1 MNNDWETAN
10 YEALMFSLRP
20 YESKLSVTRNSKL
33 NSKDR
38 EIDVRIITDLP
49 ELPESELKAKLKNHA
64 IARAFKKHNI
74 VELKNPGEALSI
86 NTFWKGISYAAQYKS
101 DGKDDSTGE
110 TGVNSK
116 PMSDITLTFLRVAK
130 PIALFK
136 YITEHG
142 FSVEESTSFKG
153 IYYVSGIPELL
164 IQIVDTSELE
174 GDEFVALRVQ
184 KKNAKEEDI
193 RKFLQLCREAE
204 NPADKYMAD
213 TVLQVSIVNNK
224 DTYEKILKEEEE
236 MCQALEELLKD
247 RIETKTRASYEEGR
261 AEGSRSI
268 IERLRASGMLSEEQA
283 AVALGWSL

>member
-1 MNNDWETAN
+1 MNNDWESAN

-38 EIDVRIITDLP
+38 EIDVRIITD
-49 ELPESELKAKLKNHA
+49 LPESELKAKLKNHA

-86 NTFWKGISYAAQYKS
+86 NTFWKGISYATQYKS

-116 PMSDITLTFLRVAK
+116 PMSDITLTFLRAVK
-130 PIALFK
+130 PVTLFK

-142 FSVEESTSFKG
+142 FSVEKSTSFKG

-164 IQIVDTSELE
+164 IQIVAASELE

>member
-1 MNNDWETAN
+1 MNNDWESAN

-49 ELPESELKAKLKNHA
+49 AAEQAELKNHA

-110 TGVNSK
+110 KGVNAK
-116 PMSDITLTFLRVAK
+116 PMSDITLTFLRVIK
-130 PIALFK
+130 PVTLFK
-136 YITEHG
+136 HITEHG
-142 FSVEESTSFKG
+142 FSVEASTSFKG

-164 IQIVDTSELE
+164 IQVVAASELE
-174 GDEFVALRVQ
+174 GNEFVALRVQ

-193 RKFLQLCREAE
+193 RKFLQLCKEAE

-213 TVLQVSIVNNK
+213 TVLQVSIVNNR
-224 DTYEKILKEEEE
+224 DTYEKILFFEKGNHSK
-236 MCQALEELLKD
+236 L
-247 RIETKTRASYEEGR
+247 
-261 AEGSRSI
+261 
-268 IERLRASGMLSEEQA
+268 
-283 AVALGWSL
+283 